1 MTPAPSAAIP
11 VHNVVPFGDV
21 KLEIIPTY
29 SQTELQDVPSTCDD
43 DASTKLY
50 EPIETD
56 FIFTTATAALNNP
69 KITIEKRKQ
78 MRLLTIHES
87 LGHTSF
93 HMIRLLCLAGIL
105 PRELANVA
113 PRLCPGCIYGKA
125 NRSPWC

>member
-1 MTPAPSAAIP
+1 MTPAPSAAIS

-69 KITIEKRKQ
+69 KIAIEKTETDA
-78 MRLLTIHES
+78 LINY
-87 LGHTSF
+87 
-93 HMIRLLCLAGIL
+93 
-105 PRELANVA
+105 P
-113 PRLCPGCIYGKA
+113 
-125 NRSPWC
+125 